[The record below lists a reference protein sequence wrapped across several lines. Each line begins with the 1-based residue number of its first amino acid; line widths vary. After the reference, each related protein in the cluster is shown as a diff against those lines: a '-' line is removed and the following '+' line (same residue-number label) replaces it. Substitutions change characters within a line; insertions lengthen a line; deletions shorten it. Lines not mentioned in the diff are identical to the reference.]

1 MAQATKSAGE
11 LDTSPAAEV
20 QDFTH
25 DVKVEDAGPARKKIT
40 ITIPA
45 DEINEKID
53 SSFATLASQAVL
65 PGFRPG
71 RAPRKLIE
79 KRFGGSVKTETRN
92 QIVADAYSKAIE
104 ANKIKAVGEP
114 ESEALKDLEI
124 EPGKPL
130 TFSVEVEVAPKFELP
145 DLEGIK
151 IKKPLVEVDEDDI
164 DEELK
169 RQGFRF
175 GKPDDVKDAITH
187 GDRVQGRALVT
198 KADGSV
204 VQDMA
209 EAVIAV
215 PFEEAEGE
223 GHFLGFYSETMDDLF
238 VGKNVGDVVI
248 FETDV
253 PDNDER
259 IALRGQKV
267 KIEFTINR
275 AVRIQPASV
284 AEVSGIYGLENEE
297 ALRAEIKTALEQRAQ
312 QEQQAV
318 MREQIA
324 EKLLEII
331 DFELPKKLSAA
342 QAGRALD
349 RARVELLYR
358 GVPAE
363 DVEVRVAEMRADT
376 DIEAQR
382 RLKLFFILHRLA
394 EKFEVQV
401 SQEEIN
407 GRVAQIAHQRGERPE
422 KLRSQF
428 AQEGRLQQIGMQIR
442 EHKALDRVLDKAQVE
457 EISAD
462 EWNEL
467 VEKKAAAKPGAAR
480 AVKKK
485 TTTKKKKSTSKKKSE
500 GKD

>member
-1 MAQATKSAGE
+1 MAQATKAAGE
-11 LDTSPAAEV
+11 FDSDTAEGD
-20 QDFTH
+20 QETAH
-25 DVKVEDAGPARKKIT
+25 EVKIEDSGPARKKIT
-40 ITIPA
+40 ITISA
-45 DEINEKID
+45 EEIDEKID
-53 SSFATLASQAVL
+53 SSFATLASEAVL
-65 PGFRPG
+65 PGFRRG
-71 RAPRKLIE
+71 RVPRKLIE

-92 QIVADAYSKAIE
+92 QIVADAYSKAVE

-114 ESEALKDLEI
+114 EGDALKDLEI
-124 EPGKPL
+124 EPGQPL
-130 TFSVEVEVAPKFELP
+130 TFTVEVEVAPEFELP
-145 DLEGIK
+145 DLDGIT
-151 IKKPLVEVDEDDI
+151 IKKPLVEVGDDDI

-175 GKPDDVKDAITH
+175 GTPDEVKGTITH

-215 PFEEAEGE
+215 PFEEAGGE
-223 GHFLGFYSETMDDLF
+223 GHFLGFYTDTMDDLF
-238 VGKNVGDVVI
+238 VGRSTGDVVT
-248 FETDV
+248 FESDV

-259 IALRGQKV
+259 IALRGEKV

-275 AVRIQPASV
+275 AVRITPADAMQV
-284 AEVSGIYGLENEE
+284 ADSYGLGSEE
-297 ALRAEIKTALEQRAQ
+297 ALRGEIKTALEQRAQ
-312 QEQQAV
+312 QEQRAV
-318 MREQIA
+318 MREQVA
-324 EKLLEII
+324 EKLLEMINF
-331 DFELPKKLSAA
+331 DLPQKLSAA

-349 RARVELLYR
+349 RARVELIYR
-358 GVPAE
+358 GLPVE
-363 DVEVRVAEMRADT
+363 DVEVRIAEMRADT
-376 DIEAQR
+376 DAEAQR

-394 EKFEVQV
+394 EAFEVQV

-467 VEKKAAAKPGAAR
+467 VEQKAEAKSGGAKGAKKKASTR
-480 AVKKK
+480 KK
-485 TTTKKKKSTSKKKSE
+485 TKKTTSKKKS
-500 GKD
+500 D